1 MADVALIIILL
12 STIFLSRAL
21 YLASLF
27 KKFKLREA

>member
-21 YLASLF
+21 YLVSLF
-27 KKFKLREA
+27 ENFKLREA

>member
-12 STIFLSRAL
+12 STIFLSGAL

-27 KKFKLREA
+27 ENFKLREA